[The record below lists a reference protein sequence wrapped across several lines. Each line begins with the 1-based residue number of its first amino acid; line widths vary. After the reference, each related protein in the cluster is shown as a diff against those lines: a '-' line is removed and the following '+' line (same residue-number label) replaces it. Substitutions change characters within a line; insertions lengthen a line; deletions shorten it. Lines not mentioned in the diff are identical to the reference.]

1 MERRAAIRQILV
13 GVVVGGCRCGTMA
26 GVTIS
31 DKRTPT
37 AVRVSSGGLRLAAVA
52 WVLVSLLILGALGL
66 IVLNWEWAGLCAGV
80 VGLFVSAVAYGR
92 TRIVGFLAPLGMFGG
107 LVSVEAWL
115 LWRLRGDSEAIDPL
129 VFLGLL
135 AALGGLFV
143 GGLAANVLADRPPVA
158 DETD

>member
-1 MERRAAIRQILV
+1 
-13 GVVVGGCRCGTMA
+13 MA

-66 IVLNWEWAGLCAGV
+66 IVLNWEWSGLCAGL
-80 VGLFVSAVAYGR
+80 VGLFVSVVAYGR
-92 TRIVGFLAPLGMFGG
+92 TRLVGFHAPLGLFAG
-107 LVSVEAWL
+107 LALMEAWL

-143 GGLAANVLADRPPVA
+143 GGVVANVLDGRPPVA